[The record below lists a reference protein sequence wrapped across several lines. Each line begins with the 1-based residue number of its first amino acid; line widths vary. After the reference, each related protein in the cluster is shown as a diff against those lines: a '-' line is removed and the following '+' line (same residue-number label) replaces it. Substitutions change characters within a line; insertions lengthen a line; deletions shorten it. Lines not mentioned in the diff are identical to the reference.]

1 MFVSLLSEKELNS
14 LHSREGLSHVKQVTR
29 FANNLLEKL
38 VDLDV
43 LPSVFEQD
51 DADIC
56 ELGHHG
62 FSIEELLSVVSFNVI
77 EFSLI

>member
-14 LHSREGLSHVKQVTR
+14 LHSREGLRHVKQVTR

-62 FSIEELLSVVSFNVI
+62 FSIEELLSVVFFNVI